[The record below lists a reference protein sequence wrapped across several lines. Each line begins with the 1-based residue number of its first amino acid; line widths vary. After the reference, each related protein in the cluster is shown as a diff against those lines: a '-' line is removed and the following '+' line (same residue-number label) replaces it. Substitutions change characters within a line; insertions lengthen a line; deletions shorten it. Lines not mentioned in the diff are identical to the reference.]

1 MESQELIETVLIDK
15 IWHRCIDAMKSC
27 LMPTGEGF
35 EGFYQEE
42 KYIPMN
48 YLKTIV
54 EGTAKEYGL
63 DYKLYF

>member
-15 IWHRCIDAMKSC
+15 IWHRCIDTMKSC
-27 LMPTGEGF
+27 LIPAS

-42 KYIPMN
+42 KYIPMD

-54 EGTAKEYGL
+54 EETAKEYGL
-63 DYKLYF
+63 DYELYF